1 MNSIPIS
8 FGKRYIR
15 EVYSSPNESG
25 LSKKLDFVEYEKNG
39 KDLLKL
45 VQTRNLWEDVYK
57 ENNTYIADITKALH
71 TLITTNDDNPDTK
84 IYGLEDKDCEIQ
96 AICQIEDLSGQ
107 PWCLENTGKPET
119 YLKYICTNPKS
130 MHGKK
135 HREYS
140 KLGTSLFKEILVQ
153 LKKEN
158 TAGIVLLDSSG
169 GFWEKIP
176 NIEKRYLNFVEFNY
190 LPKEKF
196 NSSIKKLNKVV

>member
-1 MNSIPIS
+1 M
-8 FGKRYIR
+8 Y
-15 EVYSSPNESG
+15 
-25 LSKKLDFVEYEKNG
+25 
-39 KDLLKL
+39 
-45 VQTRNLWEDVYK
+45 
-57 ENNTYIADITKALH
+57 
-71 TLITTNDDNPDTK
+71 
-84 IYGLEDKDCEIQ
+84 
-96 AICQIEDLSGQ
+96 
-107 PWCLENTGKPET
+107 
-119 YLKYICTNPKS
+119 
-130 MHGKK
+130 GKK